1 MHIYTRDAWAQKTIP
16 VPMVIRHEFVGEVV
30 SDEGDVICGR
40 CGPE

>member
-1 MHIYTRDAWAQKTIP
+1 
-16 VPMVIRHEFVGEVV
+16 MVIRHEFVGEVV